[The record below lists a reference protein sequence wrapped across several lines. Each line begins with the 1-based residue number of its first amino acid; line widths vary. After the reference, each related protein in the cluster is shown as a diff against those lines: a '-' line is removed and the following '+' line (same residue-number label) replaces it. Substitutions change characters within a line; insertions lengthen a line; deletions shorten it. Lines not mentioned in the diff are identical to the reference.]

1 MATTG
6 VNARGLV
13 PARRQDGQPP
23 SAANMY
29 PTGSNRAVL
38 MLGDA
43 VYLNADRKI
52 QRWDQQVSANAPAML
67 GAVIGLFDENKKPL
81 THVADKRI
89 GVSASGY
96 VLVVDDPDCLF
107 EAEILASVGPSDV
120 GKFVTVVTGAPV
132 TANGMGG
139 QRVASPVVT
148 AAGHPLQIY
157 RVPSG
162 TELDSVGASANNVLV
177 RISNHTFRR
186 STRLQGPLEG
196 ADA

>member
-23 SAANMY
+23 SPANMY

-43 VYLNADRKI
+43 VFLNADRKI
-52 QRWDQQVSANAPAML
+52 QRFDQQVSANAPAML
-67 GAVIGLFDENKKPL
+67 GAIVGLFDENRKPL

-89 GVSASGY
+89 GVSASGF

-107 EAEILASVGPSDV
+107 EAEILASVGPSNV
-120 GKFVTVVTGAPV
+120 GQFVTVVTGSPV
-132 TANGMGG
+132 TANGNGG

-162 TELDSVGASANNVLV
+162 TELDRVGASANNILV

-186 STRLQGPLEG
+186 STRLQGPLEA

>member
-29 PTGSNRAVL
+29 PTGSNRDIL
-38 MLGDA
+38 MIGDA

-52 QRWDQQVSANAPAML
+52 QRWDQEVSANSPALL
-67 GAVIGLFDENKKPL
+67 GAVVGLFDENRRPL
-81 THVADKRI
+81 THVADKKI

-107 EAEILASVGPSDV
+107 QAEILASVGPSNV
-120 GKFVTVVTGAPV
+120 GNFVTVVTGSPV
-132 TANGMGG
+132 TANGNGG

-157 RVPSG
+157 SLAP
-162 TELDSVGASANNVLV
+162 TELDRVGASANNVLV
-177 RISNHTFRR
+177 RISNHVFRR
-186 STRLQGPLEG
+186 STRLQGPVEG

>member
-13 PARRQDGQPP
+13 PARRIDGQPP
-23 SAANMY
+23 SAGNFY
-29 PTGSNRAVL
+29 PTGSNRDVL

-43 VYLNADRKI
+43 VYLNAQRKI
-52 QRWDQQVSANAPAML
+52 QRWDQEVSAGAPALL
-67 GAVIGLFDENKKPL
+67 GAVVGLFDENRKPL
-81 THVADKRI
+81 THVAEKKI

-107 EAEILASVGPSDV
+107 QAEILASVGPSDV
-120 GKFVTVVTGAPV
+120 GNFVTVVTGAPV

-157 RVPSG
+157 SLAP
-162 TELDSVGASANNVLV
+162 TELDRVGASANNVLV

-186 STRLQGPLEG
+186 STRIQGPLEG